1 MTESEICREYR
12 GAKYKGQQVE
22 ILAQLNRL
30 EEGQV
35 VDILLRGGEKIR
47 YFPFPRG
54 KRIRRELSDG
64 EYCRILTK
72 RLEELERKLKEV
84 EKEYSLIAKI
94 MKTYP
99 VGEEKREE
107 SESSH
112 EVPRE

>member
-12 GAKYKGQQVE
+12 EAKCKAHQVD
-22 ILAQLNRL
+22 ILAQLNCM
-30 EEGQV
+30 EEAEV
-35 VDILLRGGEKIR
+35 VEILLRGGEKVR

-54 KRIRRELSDG
+54 KRIRRELSDE

-72 RLEELERKLKEV
+72 RLEELEQKLTEM
-84 EKEYSLIAKI
+84 EKEHRLIAKI

-99 VGEEKREE
+99 VGEEKRED

-112 EVPRE
+112 EVPRQ